1 MKDQIIKNLM
11 QTLVRIDHR
20 LVVGDLTEKDI
31 HDTWTIAHEAVAVA
45 QYDLEQMNSTET
57 A

>member
-11 QTLVRIDHR
+11 RALVRIDHR